1 MDFSAL
7 TSRVASR
14 SVIVPSGRCT
24 MIRFG
29 AAELPGIFIPMLIEL
44 VPNPLP
50 RLGSVGSLH
59 PPFLAHIAG
68 VETSQTKILTI

>member
-1 MDFSAL
+1 
-7 TSRVASR
+7 
-14 SVIVPSGRCT
+14 

-50 RLGSVGSLH
+50 RLGSVASLH